1 MVKNS
6 LKIPFLSAVAVD
18 AVPEALERLGEPFEV
33 SNVNWK
39 EEFPYAPLCRGRIA
53 RTDEAFLIGWEVSG
67 IGVTVRN
74 LEDGGP
80 IWEDSCC
87 EFFFKDPAWPHYFN
101 IEVNAG
107 GYLLVGKG
115 TCRTDRVLLPKEE
128 MARIVRIGGV
138 PAPVERS
145 EGRCDWRMTLILPF
159 DLFGL
164 DASALPPV
172 LQGNIY
178 KCGDKT
184 ARPHFL
190 SWAPIDTP
198 APDFHCPRFFG
209 DFLLV

>member
-1 MVKNS
+1 MGK
-6 LKIPFLSAVAVD
+6 LTLRIPVMPTVAAE
-18 AVPEALERLGEPFEV
+18 AVPEALERWGEPFEV
-33 SNVNWK
+33 AQVNWK
-39 EEFPYAPLCRGRIA
+39 EAFPYAPSCRGRIA
-53 RTDEAFLIGWEVSG
+53 RTEEAFVIGWEVSG
-67 IGVTVRN
+67 IGVRVCN
-74 LEDGGP
+74 QEDGGP

-87 EFFFKDPAWPHYFN
+87 EFFFKAPEWPHYYN

-115 TCRTDRVLLPKEE
+115 TGRTDRVLLPKEE

-145 EGRCDWRMTLILPF
+145 EGRCDWQMTLVIPF

-164 DASALPPV
+164 DGRALPPV

-184 ARPHFL
+184 VRPHFL
-190 SWAPIDTP
+190 SWAPVDTP
-198 APDFHCPRFFG
+198 APDFHCPRCFG
-209 DFLLV
+209 ELLLF

>member
-39 EEFPYAPLCRGRIA
+39 AEFPYAPLCRGRIA

-87 EFFFKDPAWPHYFN
+87 EFFFKDLAWPHYFN

-107 GYLLVGKG
+107 GYLLVKKG

-209 DFLLV
+209 DLQLV